1 MLRTNLKAGIE
12 YTLEDRSKR
21 ELKYQTNAAITKPPK
36 TLMDMIIENFEDP
49 TLRILCA
56 AAIASL
62 ILGVMTHGIKEGW
75 LEGVSI
81 LLAVVIIVAVTS
93 FNNYMKEQQ
102 FRKLNEMA
110 AKKNVNVIRN
120 NRVDNINVE
129 DLLVGDIVQIETG
142 EIMSVDGVVFSANRL
157 GMDES
162 SITG

>member
-1 MLRTNLKAGIE
+1 
-12 YTLEDRSKR
+12 
-21 ELKYQTNAAITKPPK
+21 
-36 TLMDMIIENFEDP
+36 MDMIIENFEDP